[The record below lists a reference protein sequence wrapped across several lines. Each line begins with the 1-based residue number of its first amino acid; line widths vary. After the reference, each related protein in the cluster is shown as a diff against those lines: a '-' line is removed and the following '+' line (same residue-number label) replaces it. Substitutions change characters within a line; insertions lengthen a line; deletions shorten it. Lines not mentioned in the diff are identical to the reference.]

1 MVKPSG
7 TRLVYF
13 LFGASVGLL
22 IGGSFFIFKI
32 DEYLSR
38 VELFTPGVQDTI
50 IVTENEGDKGKKSGN
65 EKWQDTRQ
73 YNKLKADKNSE
84 ADSLAG
90 GTLDTRSDTTGVDS
104 SGIVTKD
111 FNNNDEV
118 IEVKKDEL
126 VQRISIPVSNYQPLQ
141 KSQKDSMLQN
151 VSGIRDDTKSNSSY
165 FQVEFWESPVNYRGY
180 KMTKNKLVL
189 FGIAPPGDVR
199 IYKIDDAYY
208 LRHQAAYYK
217 IEFSGEFRGF
227 EKVSDA
233 GVIAKLN

>member
-38 VELFTPGVQDTI
+38 VELFTPAAPDT
-50 IVTENEGDKGKKSGN
+50 VMVAENEGDKGKKSSN

-73 YNKLKADKNSE
+73 QNKLKADRNSKT
-84 ADSLAG
+84 DSLTG
-90 GTLDTRSDTTGVDS
+90 KTRDIGFDTTRTDS
-104 SGIVTKD
+104 FENAIKA
-111 FNNNDEV
+111 FNNYDEV

-126 VQRISIPVSNYQPLQ
+126 VLSISMPVSNYQPLQ
-141 KSQKDSMLQN
+141 KSQKDSLLQN
-151 VSGIRDDTKSNSSY
+151 VSGIRDDTKSNPSY
-165 FQVEFWESPVNYRGY
+165 FQVEFWESPVNYKGY

-189 FGIAPPGDVR
+189 FGVTPPGDVKL
-199 IYKIDDAYY
+199 YKVDDSYY
-208 LRHQAAYYK
+208 LRHQLAYYK
-217 IEFSGEFRGF
+217 IEFSGDFRGF